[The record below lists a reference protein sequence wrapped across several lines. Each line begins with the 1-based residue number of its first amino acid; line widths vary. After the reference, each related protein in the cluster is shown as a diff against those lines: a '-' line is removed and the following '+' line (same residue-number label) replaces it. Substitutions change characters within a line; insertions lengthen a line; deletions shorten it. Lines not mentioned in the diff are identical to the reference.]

1 MRFAKYLMFALWLLA
16 TTVALLTPRETVR
29 STGAA
34 IRRQPAIHAHRGSPV
49 YRSVNDGDN
58 WHLFWYFGLAALI
71 WILPFKPTL
80 KSAVLL
86 LAVLNL
92 FSLATEGTQECL
104 IPGRAFEWGD
114 LLLNAAGI
122 GAGLC
127 TGYVAKLTRKRQLRH
142 YPHHACTG
150 QSNTP

>member
-1 MRFAKYLMFALWLLA
+1 MRFAKYLMLALWLLA
-16 TTVALLTPRETVR
+16 TTVVLLTPRETVR

-34 IRRQPAIHAHRGSPV
+34 VRRQTVIRAHKGSPV
-49 YRSVNDGDN
+49 YKSVNDGDN
-58 WHLFWYFGLAALI
+58 WHLFWFFGLAALI

-86 LAVLNL
+86 LVVLNL
-92 FSLATEGTQECL
+92 FSLVTEGIQECL
-104 IPGRAFEWGD
+104 IPERKFEWCD

-127 TGYVAKLTRKRQLRH
+127 TGYVARLTRGFIKGRIV
-142 YPHHACTG
+142 G
-150 QSNTP
+150 QNYA